1 MQQFPCTAPTGRIVS
16 ETALSFE
23 TMPEIATLEAS
34 VKVLGL
40 IEHRRYYFA
49 SGLCPGN
56 SSQGRECIAVTVGER
71 KPTR

>member
-1 MQQFPCTAPTGRIVS
+1 VS
-16 ETALSFE
+16 ETALSFD
-23 TMPEIATLEAS
+23 TRPEIAILEAS

-49 SGLCPGN
+49 LGFYSGS
-56 SSQGRECIAVTVGER
+56 SSQGRECTVVTVGER